1 VNRLI
6 NNDQGIYGQNIDI
19 AGVAKYAVNDYG
31 ASWATSA
38 TIAADLLTLF
48 PDPIKGDIAVL
59 RNTNGT
65 DSSRFYFYTAA
76 GWETFDSTTIADGA
90 VTLAKLAAG
99 VLSADAAGR
108 AKMANG
114 FVLAAQ
120 LGSDAVETVKIKN
133 ANVTTPKLSTAAA
146 TRVLD
151 VLVPALAAGADISLT
166 ATTVPTGCVF
176 NAQAASITPAGTA
189 TGVDDSNTSVWAIT
203 DGTNTL
209 VTKTF
214 DADPAFPDAGTNT
227 DLGALDASYDNVAA
241 GAPIK
246 INVTNGTTAA
256 TPATMVHIPYTL
268 TDA

>member
-6 NNDQGIYGQNIDI
+6 NNNQALAGQNIDI

-48 PDPIKGDIAVL
+48 PEPINGDVAIL

-65 DSSRFYFYTAA
+65 DSSRFYFYAA
-76 GWETFDSTTIADGA
+76 GAWETFDSTTIADGA
-90 VTLAKLAAG
+90 IVVAKLA
-99 VLSADAAGR
+99 
-108 AKMANG
+108 N
-114 FVLAAQ
+114 
-120 LGSDAVETVKIKN
+120 DAVETAKIKN
-133 ANVTTPKLSTAAA
+133 ANVTAAKLATDAVETAKIKDANVTTAKLSTAAA

-151 VLVPALAAGADISLT
+151 VLIPALAANADISMT
-166 ATTVPTGCVF
+166 ATIVPTGCVF
-176 NAQAASITPAGTA
+176 NVQAASITPAGTA

-214 DADPAFPDAGTNT
+214 DADPAFPAAGVNT
-227 DLGALDASYDNVAA
+227 DLGTISATYNNVAA
-241 GAPIK
+241 AAPIK
-246 INVTNGTTAA
+246 IVVTNGTTAA